1 MKKNASISVIIPSY
15 NRADLLD
22 RTLRSVSAQSLP
34 PLEVIIVDDCSTDN
48 TDQIMPELKARY
60 ADLSVVFIRHPE
72 NKGEAGAR
80 NTGIL
85 AARGEYLAFLD
96 SDDEWLPQKLE
107 RQISFMHSEK
117 MDGCFCEFFITVDG
131 NYDQS
136 VPVTTQDEMIV
147 PEYLMTKGCG
157 YGTGTNLLISK
168 KAIGSHL
175 FDENLR
181 LFTDL
186 DWLYRVTQTA
196 TIKILHEPLAYY
208 HKAPMRP
215 GDYILKRAET
225 FEEKYKDHWRTWP
238 LKKRLQVKSVI
249 NWYVA
254 HAYAGCHEPGKAAR
268 HFALGIL
275 QNPIRHP
282 GHYVDC
288 LKMAG
293 RALFK
298 SRT

>member
-1 MKKNASISVIIPSY
+1 MKKQASISVIIPSY
-15 NRADLLD
+15 NRAHLLD
-22 RTLRSVSAQSLP
+22 RTLKSVSVQSLQP
-34 PLEVIIVDDCSTDN
+34 QEIIIVDDCSS
-48 TDQIMPELKARY
+48 DQTASIVPDLKVRY
-60 ADLSVVFIRHPE
+60 ADVPILFIRHAE
-72 NKGEAGAR
+72 NKGEAGSR
-80 NTGIL
+80 NTGIQE
-85 AARGEYLAFLD
+85 AQGEYLAFLD
-96 SDDEWLPQKLE
+96 SDDEWLPEKLE
-107 RQISFMHSEK
+107 RQIAFINSEK
-117 MDGCFCEFFITVDG
+117 MDGCFCEFFITADG

-136 VPVTTQDEMIV
+136 IPVTSKEDVII

-168 KAIGSHL
+168 KSIGSHL

-186 DWLYRVTQTA
+186 DWLYRVTQDA
-196 TIKILHEPLAYY
+196 KIKILHEPLAYY

-225 FEEKYKDHWRTWP
+225 FEEKYKEHWRTWP
-238 LKKRLQVKSVI
+238 LRKRLQVKSVI

-254 HAYAGCHEPGKAAR
+254 HAYAGCNQPGKAAR

-275 QNPIRHP
+275 QNPLRHP

-298 SRT
+298 SAA